1 MVSVSEALGKRYSC
15 RAFLDKEVPFDV
27 LNRLFERAALSAS
40 NNNIQPWKVHV
51 LAGNKKQALSD
62 LVRQR
67 TMEGKFHSKRGE
79 SSDFAVYPQ
88 QASEALWARRVA
100 CGELMYEACGI
111 ARDDKMARMEQ
122 ALKNGDFF
130 GAPVGLI
137 MTIDSTC
144 EEGQLPDCGIFLQSL
159 MLLAVEEGLATCP
172 QQYWTLW
179 ANTLREFL
187 KTDDKVVFGMSLG
200 YADESAPIN
209 QARQPRLKPEEFVSY
224 LDPSLA

>member
-1 MVSVSEALGKRYSC
+1 MATVLEALSKRYSC
-15 RAFLDKEVPFDV
+15 RAFLKKSVPDDM
-27 LNRLFERAALSAS
+27 LNRIFTGAALSAS

-51 LAGNKKQALSD
+51 LTGDKKRELSE

-79 SSDFAVYPQ
+79 SFDFPVYPQ
-88 QASEALWARRVA
+88 QASEVLWARRVA

-111 ARDDKMARMEQ
+111 ARDDKLARMEQ

-130 GAPVGLI
+130 DAPVGLI
-137 MTIDSTC
+137 ITMDPSC

-187 KTDDKVVFGMSLG
+187 QTDDKIVFGMSLG
-200 YADESAPIN
+200 FADESAPIN
-209 QARQPRLKPEEFVSY
+209 QAKQPRLNPEEFVY
-224 LDPSLA
+224 YI